1 MKEERSKWETEK
13 DSEVQQLLTSMRLEM
28 EKTSTRLRAELSEER
43 QDAETARAQMS
54 TLKLVSVTAP
64 PAAVPTHRSVVCFK

>member
-54 TLKLVSVTAP
+54 TLKLVSATVLP
-64 PAAVPTHRSVVCFK
+64 PPWSTDQ